1 MNKYSNY
8 QKLKIQQ
15 LIKEIEILESL
26 AIILL
31 ALLILLILRNWYN
44 LYKKRSFR
52 KSNKQITEQLEASK
66 IAIESYDDKLI
77 IIKELEKKL
86 INKHRKAFQLEQEIE
101 DYKQKFYSTLSEK
114 EKEITLQKEE
124 INHQQKAYERYVNFK
139 NVEANN
145 TRLGAHFIKNVISQ
159 IYTDI
164 EHRDNSYKSFLCINY
179 KIGKSKSKIPPI
191 KALKNIFKLLDYNVS
206 ALNKENTMLEEELVH
221 ITMFLDLIKYL
232 KPNTNIEFKNRLNSK
247 QNSSIKIK
255 PTLFFPFVE
264 NALKHGSLNNENSFI
279 SIILKENE
287 NKQLSY
293 CLVNSAE
300 QPLDYKRKVVN
311 SSNFGLNALQQLLN
325 AYYPKST
332 LEHKILPNNQYLS
345 ELTLSLN

>member
-1 MNKYSNY
+1 MNPYSSYSELNN
-8 QKLKIQQ
+8 QIETLKGI
-15 LIKEIEILESL
+15 

-31 ALLILLILRNWYN
+31 GLLILVIIRNWYN

-52 KSNKQITEQLEASK
+52 KKNKKLTEQLEASQLGISK
-66 IAIESYDDKLI
+66 YDEQLRRARSLDEKLT
-77 IIKELEKKL
+77 KKNNE
-86 INKHRKAFQLEQEIE
+86 IFQLEQLME
-101 DYKQKFYSTLSEK
+101 DYKQKFYATLTEK
-114 EKEITLQKEE
+114 EKEIAKHKEDIYNQKR
-124 INHQQKAYERYVNFK
+124 AYDRFVNYK

-159 IYTDI
+159 IYDDMEET
-164 EHRDNSYKSFLCINY
+164 DNSYKSFLGINY
-179 KIGKSKSKIPPI
+179 KLGKDKNKVPPI

-206 ALNKENTMLEEELVH
+206 ALNKENTSLEEELEH

-232 KPNTNIEFKNRLNSK
+232 KPNTNIQFDNSLK
-247 QNSSIKIK
+247 QEQKEHIKIK

-264 NALKHGSLNNENSFI
+264 NALKHGSLNNSDSFI
-279 SIILKENE
+279 SIVLKENQ

-300 QPLDYKRKVVN
+300 QRLDYETKITK

-325 AYYPKST
+325 AYYPNSK
-332 LEHKILPNNQYLS
+332 LEHKTLPNNQYLS